1 MSKPAVKPPLI
12 VIAGPTAVGKTECA
26 IWIAKQLNCEIIS
39 ADSMQVYRYMDIG
52 TAKPSIEERQAVKHH
67 LIDVVEPDHEFSVSE
82 YKSLF
87 DKTVPEILAK
97 GKLPL
102 VTGGTGL
109 YIRACLRS
117 FLEGNPVRPNLELR
131 NSLNVLATEKGSL
144 YLHQQLAQVDPE
156 AARRIHPNDL
166 RRIIRALEVYESLGE
181 PISKLQVQT
190 DNESPYHVIY
200 IFLNRERTELYQRI
214 ETRVD
219 AMLQQGLLKEVEGL
233 LEKGFRSDLKPF
245 RSLGYRQMIEYIQGK
260 CSWENAVSAIKQET
274 RNYAKRQLTWFR
286 KEPIDWIVTLVG
298 NNREYFG
305 EILHFL
311 EGSLD
316 QVSNSN

>member
-1 MSKPAVKPPLI
+1 MNQPSLKPPLI
-12 VIAGPTAVGKTECA
+12 VVAGPTAVGKTECA
-26 IWIAKQLNCEIIS
+26 IWLAKQLNAEIIS

-52 TAKPSIEERQAVKHH
+52 TAKPSLEEREAVKHH
-67 LIDVVEPDHEFSVSE
+67 LIDVVDPDQDFSVSD
-82 YKSLF
+82 YKRLF
-87 DKTVPEILAK
+87 EETVPAILAE

-117 FLEGNPVRPNLELR
+117 FLEGNPVRPDPELR
-131 NSLNVLATEKGSL
+131 NALNALAAEKGSA
-144 YLHQQLAQVDPE
+144 YLHERLARVDPE
-156 AARRIHPNDL
+156 AARRIHPNDA
-166 RRIIRALEVYESLGE
+166 RRIIRALEVYEVLGE
-181 PISKLQVQT
+181 PISKLQVQAA
-190 DNESPYHVIY
+190 NESPYHVIY
-200 IFLNRERTELYQRI
+200 IFLNRDRAELYQRI

-219 AMLQQGLLKEVEGL
+219 MMVSQGLLKEVEAL
-233 LEKGFRSDLKPF
+233 LEKGFQSDVKPL

-260 CSWENAVSAIKQET
+260 SSWEMAVGAIKQET

-286 KEPIDWIVTLVG
+286 REPLDLVVTLVG
-298 NNREYFG
+298 NNREIFG
-305 EILHFL
+305 EIMQFL